1 MSYMDNK
8 DKQLFVLDFH
18 QHTVI
23 PNPVSPKLPQ
33 LSLKDCAQRSGVLSY
48 TLFKV
53 SSNPL

>member
-1 MSYMDNK
+1 MYSMDNK

-23 PNPVSPKLPQ
+23 LNPVPPKLPQ